1 VYEKIFSQ
9 AVLPEPVQILGLAMR
24 PYSLGHELWLIRQ
37 DNPLSLLDAS
47 STSVTAPKFLE
58 AVLICSQTFDE
69 ISGMNRD
76 WLIGLKL
83 KLWNR
88 RVKRFNI
95 FDELEKFK
103 KYQAAGSL
111 EFPCQLPSQSAD
123 SGPSRYLGAPMLI
136 RVHQFLVLNFRL
148 TESQAWDYPFGL
160 AKMHNAAWMEDNR
173 RMEIK
178 NAQDLKVD
186 AERAKWMADHP
197 DDGIEIIGKEEA
209 DA

>member
-1 VYEKIFSQ
+1 
-9 AVLPEPVQILGLAMR
+9 
-24 PYSLGHELWLIRQ
+24 
-37 DNPLSLLDAS
+37 
-47 STSVTAPKFLE
+47 
-58 AVLICSQTFDE
+58 
-69 ISGMNRD
+69 
-76 WLIGLKL
+76 
-83 KLWNR
+83 
-88 RVKRFNI
+88 
-95 FDELEKFK
+95 
-103 KYQAAGSL
+103 
-111 EFPCQLPSQSAD
+111 
-123 SGPSRYLGAPMLI
+123 MLI